1 MLLLKGELAAVKILE
16 YNIIVSVKGELAA
29 VKILESIHEII
40 EEIEEEYKIL
50 MKYGHHANMPKF
62 YGLFLKTGDTGS
74 DDQLWFV
81 MEVSCI
87 GVAPITQLC
96 MCIIKIV
103 TFKGG
108 HLMWQK

>member
-1 MLLLKGELAAVKILE
+1 MF
-16 YNIIVSVKGELAA
+16 SVKGELAA

-50 MKYGHHANMPKF
+50 MQYGHHANMPKF

-81 MEVSCI
+81 MEVKCI
-87 GVAPITQLC
+87 GVAPITQLRH
-96 MCIIKIV
+96 MRNKNSNI
-103 TFKGG
+103 
-108 HLMWQK
+108 